1 MMQAEP
7 LAREEVL
14 LSQNTLLVNLRF
26 LDAALSQFAL
36 TPSPPPF
43 ATDGQRLYY
52 DPRHVLLRYKECDTA
67 KLIIKNRQK
76 NGEIG

>member
-36 TPSPPPF
+36 TPSPRPLPPTASGCITIPGTSF
-43 ATDGQRLYY
+43 SATRSVIQR
-52 DPRHVLLRYKECDTA
+52 
-67 KLIIKNRQK
+67 N
-76 NGEIG
+76 